1 MENYQD
7 LTRDWGKS
15 GIHLWQV
22 VHIVI
27 GTLGAVC
34 NLEEGLI
41 KLNINKKEIPEVQV
55 AVLLELARI
64 LINCAT
70 LLLVFAKSKTQ
81 IDSCVLLSS
90 LVCSPFSAFLLTIIA
105 ISSFLNLL
113 CFNANYSAPASYH
126 HSILMVSF
134 VSPNFLNILEI

>member
-1 MENYQD
+1 M
-7 LTRDWGKS
+7 
-15 GIHLWQV
+15 V
-22 VHIVI
+22 

-70 LLLVFAKSKTQ
+70 LLLVFEKSKTH
-81 IDSCVLLSS
+81 LSD
-90 LVCSPFSAFLLTIIA
+90 
-105 ISSFLNLL
+105 
-113 CFNANYSAPASYH
+113 
-126 HSILMVSF
+126 
-134 VSPNFLNILEI
+134 